1 MVTTESD
8 PDEYL
13 KGLSTPP
20 KEGTVSTSYNQLQ
33 ATTIGYYSSFSL
45 AIMDNHTSH
54 HQPGQPGPEYTE
66 PTRPSVE
73 DLFRALAEGQRL
85 NQDTMN
91 GLAQAVTTLVAS
103 QSRTSSVHSSTNGPK
118 VKEPKTYDGDR
129 SNGKLD
135 DHIRDVTNW
144 VSFYEARG
152 HWTSEREAVEQAA
165 TYLTGR
171 MHRIYG
177 LQNASLRTMS
187 EYIEWLKR
195 TFKDNNEQYHLRD
208 DWQATIQGTRTV
220 LEYASDLI
228 YLAARIVPAK
238 SEAEI
243 KDHFRA
249 GLSARLQMKLA
260 EHPEWDDLSLD
271 EFIGRADRQDQIEEA
286 KDRVRY
292 QSERRDDDRGR
303 AYAIAGA
310 PRRGGRRPSLL
321 TRRPRKGS
329 EEWQTWCKT
338 REACF
343 ECGEQGHIVR
353 DCPQAS
359 NTSSK
364 KLQERASSPFPRR
377 TKARQVSQSRN
388 LSQSSSGNRETLKSV
403 SFEEGKGRA

>member
-1 MVTTESD
+1 
-8 PDEYL
+8 
-13 KGLSTPP
+13 
-20 KEGTVSTSYNQLQ
+20 
-33 ATTIGYYSSFSL
+33 
-45 AIMDNHTSH
+45 MDNHTSH
-54 HQPGQPGPEYTE
+54 HQPGQPGPEHTE
-66 PTRPSVE
+66 PIRPSIE
-73 DLFRALAEGQRL
+73 DLFRALAEGQRV

-91 GLAQAVTTLVAS
+91 GLVQAVSALVTS
-103 QSRTSSVHSSTNGPK
+103 QPRTSTTHPSTNGPK

-187 EYIEWLKR
+187 EYIDWLQR
-195 TFKDNNEQYHLRD
+195 TFRDNNEQYHLRD
-208 DWQATIQGTRTV
+208 DWQATIQGNRTV

-249 GLSARLQMKLA
+249 GLSGRLQMKLA

-271 EFIGRADRQDQIEEA
+271 DFIGRADRQDQIEEA

-292 QSERRDDDRGR
+292 QAERRNDDRGR

-310 PRRGGRRPSLL
+310 PRRGGRRPSSL

-329 EEWQTWCKT
+329 EEWQTWCKA
-338 REACF
+338 RDACF
-343 ECGEQGHIVR
+343 ECGDQGHIVR

-359 NTSSK
+359 GVSSR
-364 KLQERASSPFPRR
+364 KLRERTPSPFPRGGKTR
-377 TKARQVSQSRN
+377 PTFQPRNPSR
-388 LSQSSSGNRETLKSV
+388 SSSGNRKPLKSV
-403 SFEEGKGRA
+403 SFKEGKGRA

>member
-1 MVTTESD
+1 ME
-8 PDEYL
+8 
-13 KGLSTPP
+13 
-20 KEGTVSTSYNQLQ
+20 
-33 ATTIGYYSSFSL
+33 
-45 AIMDNHTSH
+45 DNMTY
-54 HQPGQPGPEYTE
+54 HQPGQPVPEYIE
-66 PTRPSVE
+66 PVRPSIE
-73 DLFRALAEGQRL
+73 ELFRALAEGQRV

-177 LQNASLRTMS
+177 LQNASLRTMP

-208 DWQATIQGTRTV
+208 DWQATIQGNRTV
-220 LEYASDLI
+220 FEYASDLI

-243 KDHFRA
+243 KEHFRA
-249 GLSARLQMKLA
+249 GLSSRLQMKLA

-271 EFIGRADRQDQIEEA
+271 DFIGRADRQDQIEEA

-292 QSERRDDDRGR
+292 QAERRDGERGR
-303 AYAIAGA
+303 AYAILGA
-310 PRRGGRRPSLL
+310 PRRGGRRPSSL

-329 EEWQTWCKT
+329 EEWQTWCKA
-338 REACF
+338 RDACF
-343 ECGEQGHIVR
+343 ECGDQGHIVR

-359 NTSSK
+359 GTSSM
-364 KLQERASSPFPRR
+364 KLRGRASSPFPRGN
-377 TKARQVSQSRN
+377 KARPISRPRN
-388 LSQSSSGNRETLKSV
+388 SSRSSSSNRKPVKKSV
-403 SFEEGKGRA
+403 SFEEGKDRA

>member
-1 MVTTESD
+1 MGDNTT
-8 PDEYL
+8 
-13 KGLSTPP
+13 
-20 KEGTVSTSYNQLQ
+20 
-33 ATTIGYYSSFSL
+33 
-45 AIMDNHTSH
+45 
-54 HQPGQPGPEYTE
+54 HQPGQPMPEYIE
-66 PTRPSVE
+66 PMRPSIDE
-73 DLFRALAEGQRL
+73 LFRALAEGQRM

-91 GLAQAVTTLVAS
+91 GLTHAVTTLVAS
-103 QSRTSSVHSSTNGPK
+103 QSRTSSVHPSTSGPK

-152 HWTSEREAVEQAA
+152 HWTSEREAVEQSA

-171 MHRIYG
+171 MHRMYG
-177 LQNASLRTMS
+177 LQNESLRTMS
-187 EYIEWLKR
+187 QYIDWLRR

-208 DWQATIQGTRTV
+208 DWQATIQGNRTV
-220 LEYASDLI
+220 FEYASDLI

-243 KDHFRA
+243 KEHFRA
-249 GLSARLQMKLA
+249 GLSGRLQMKLA

-271 EFIGRADRQDQIEEA
+271 DFIGRADRQDQIEEA

-292 QSERRDDDRGR
+292 QSERRDDGRGR

-310 PRRGGRRPSLL
+310 PRRGGRRPSSL

-343 ECGEQGHIVR
+343 ECGDQGHIVR

-359 NTSSK
+359 GTSSR
-364 KLQERASSPFPRR
+364 KLRERASSPFPRKNKAGR
-377 TKARQVSQSRN
+377 TSWPRNASRPP
-388 LSQSSSGNRETLKSV
+388 SGNGKSAKSV

>member
-1 MVTTESD
+1 
-8 PDEYL
+8 
-13 KGLSTPP
+13 
-20 KEGTVSTSYNQLQ
+20 
-33 ATTIGYYSSFSL
+33 
-45 AIMDNHTSH
+45 MDNHTSH

-66 PTRPSVE
+66 PIRPSVE
-73 DLFRALAEGQRL
+73 DLFRALAEGQRV
-85 NQDTMN
+85 NQDAMN
-91 GLAQAVTTLVAS
+91 GLVQAVSTLVTS
-103 QSRTSSVHSSTNGPK
+103 QSRTSTTHPSTNGPK

-187 EYIEWLKR
+187 EYIDWLQR
-195 TFKDNNEQYHLRD
+195 TFRDNNEQYHLRD
-208 DWQATIQGTRTV
+208 DWQATIQGNRTV

-238 SEAEI
+238 SQAEI

-249 GLSARLQMKLA
+249 GLSGRLQMKLA

-271 EFIGRADRQDQIEEA
+271 DFIGRADRQDQIEEA

-292 QSERRDDDRGR
+292 QAERRNDDRGR

-310 PRRGGRRPSLL
+310 PRRGGRRPSSL

-329 EEWQTWCKT
+329 EEWQTWCKA
-338 REACF
+338 RDACF
-343 ECGEQGHIVR
+343 ECGDQGHIVR

-359 NTSSK
+359 GVSSR
-364 KLQERASSPFPRR
+364 KLRERTPSPFPRGGKTR
-377 TKARQVSQSRN
+377 PTFQPRNPSR
-388 LSQSSSGNRETLKSV
+388 SSSGNRKPLKSV
-403 SFEEGKGRA
+403 SFKEGKGRA